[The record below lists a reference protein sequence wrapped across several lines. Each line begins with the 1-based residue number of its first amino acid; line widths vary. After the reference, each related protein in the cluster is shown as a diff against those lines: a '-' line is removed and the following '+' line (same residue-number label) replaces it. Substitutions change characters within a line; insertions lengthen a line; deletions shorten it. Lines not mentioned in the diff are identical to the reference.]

1 MGSCGTAVS
10 GMNCPKCGAGLPAEA
25 AYCPVCGT
33 PRSEIDHLV
42 RQAERA
48 VNKALVV
55 GTTMLDRAAKEL
67 QPTFN
72 KAMETLR
79 PAVEAG
85 GKTTN
90 DVVVAV
96 TPAAE
101 ATLRTAKEDADK
113 NVAAVRPTLTK
124 DTENTGHAD
133 HNLREQ
139 ARSRSGAQR
148 AAQAAI
154 ASNQEL
160 VIVMNTPGCLLD
172 SMAQIV
178 GDGGPIAEV
187 QSHGLSVYTYVP
199 PVGFAASAGSYI
211 ALATNAI
218 YMGNGSVIGPS
229 TPYIIGG
236 DPSQIQHVQ
245 NFATGLIRSL
255 AQKNGYNV
263 RAAVDMA
270 ENNTAYTA
278 VEAASVG
285 LITGLVDTYA
295 GFLSKVG
302 LSDLPVT
309 DFSEPLYDRFLS
321 FLSDPTVDGLFI

>member
-1 MGSCGTAVS
+1 M
-10 GMNCPKCGAGLPAEA
+10 GMNCSKCGTLLPAQAE
-25 AYCPVCGT
+25 YCPSCGA
-33 PRSEIDHLV
+33 PRSEFDHFV
-42 RQAERA
+42 REAERA
-48 VNKALVV
+48 VYQAFEDGRTAL
-55 GTTMLDRAAKEL
+55 DAAAREL
-67 QPTFN
+67 QPTFD
-72 KAMETLR
+72 KAVRALR
-79 PAVEAG
+79 PAVEAV
-85 GKTTN
+85 GKATRE
-90 DVVVAV
+90 VAAAV
-96 TPAAE
+96 QPAAE
-101 ATLRTAKEDADK
+101 KTAK
-113 NVAAVRPTLTK
+113 
-124 DTENTGHAD
+124 
-133 HNLREQ
+133 
-139 ARSRSGAQR
+139 

-154 ASNQEL
+154 ASNQDL
-160 VIVMNTPGCLLD
+160 VIVMNTPGGLLD
-172 SMAQIV
+172 SMAEIV
-178 GDGGPIAEV
+178 ADGGPIAEV

-245 NFATGLIRSL
+245 TFATGLIRSL

-263 RAAVDMA
+263 SAAVDMA

-302 LSDLPVT
+302 LAGLPVT

-321 FLSDPTVDGLFI
+321 FLSDPTVDGL